1 MKLTIPVSLIL
12 WLISPVSA
20 ARCEVTD
27 PVDRQILAAFL
38 EHVDQSAARCTP
50 ERMARFASQP
60 EDIVWQAS
68 HYVRMPLVAY
78 RLTGNREYLDAFV
91 KRMDTLCGCL
101 ERGPDGFL
109 GWYGRPLELFRNP
122 DRPGQ
127 KVDVVLTS
135 FEMAGLLAEFARVV
149 QADRHLADRYREPV
163 QRYLSL
169 AEDHLVKKWDVRG
182 NYRDLGSH
190 GAVYVTH
197 PDLKPVKASL
207 TQPHNKHAKITASL
221 LELYGATEKDEYLVK
236 AVKLS
241 TRFKHCLTRIGDRY
255 QWNYWDPAGPW
266 DVHPED
272 PERWKHWI
280 GAEHRSG
287 YYSLS
292 VSQAVLL
299 YEHGLLFDR
308 ADVDRFL
315 KTQIGVCWNGD
326 QENPKWARVDGRR
339 ADSRYLSAW
348 LAPFDNRIYE
358 MAFGAAAQ
366 EERLDKKNHPWQGG
380 VVACTWL
387 EMKYLVYPPWSDGSP
402 AERATARKF
411 LSQPEKQSLVKELTF
426 QVSVPGYQPP
436 QSPAQIKQPNR
447 AQ

>member
-1 MKLTIPVSLIL
+1 MKLTVPVSLIL
-12 WLISPVSA
+12 WLISA
-20 ARCEVTD
+20 APAAPPEITD
-27 PVDRQILAAFL
+27 PVDWQILEALL

-50 ERMARFASQP
+50 ERMAKFAAQP
-60 EDIVWQAS
+60 EDIVWLAS

-78 RLTGNREYLDAFV
+78 RLTGNQEYLDAFV
-91 KRMDTLCGCL
+91 KRMDTLYACL

-122 DRPGQ
+122 RRPGQ

-149 QADRHLADRYREPV
+149 QPDIQLADRYRESV
-163 QRYLSL
+163 RRYLSL
-169 AEDHLVKKWDVRG
+169 AEDHLIKKWDVRG
-182 NYRDLGSH
+182 AYRDLGSL
-190 GAVYVTH
+190 GAVYITH

-207 TQPHNKHAKITASL
+207 TQPHNKHAKITAAL
-221 LELYGATEKDEYLVK
+221 LGLYAATEKDEYLVN
-236 AVKLS
+236 AIKLG

-299 YEHGLLFDR
+299 HEHGLVFDR
-308 ADVDRFL
+308 VDIDRFL

-326 QENPKWARVDGRR
+326 RENPRWARVDGRR
-339 ADSRYLSAW
+339 ADSRYLCTW
-348 LAPFDNRIYE
+348 LAPSDRRVYE

-366 EERLDKKNHPWQGG
+366 EERLDGKNHPWQGG

-387 EMKYLVYPPWSDGSP
+387 EMKYLVYPKWSDGTPS
-402 AERATARKF
+402 ETVTTRKF
-411 LSQPEKQSLVKELTF
+411 LSQPKNQSLLKELAF
-426 QVSVPGYQPP
+426 QVGVPGYHPP
-436 QSPAQIKQPNR
+436 ESPAR
-447 AQ
+447 MR